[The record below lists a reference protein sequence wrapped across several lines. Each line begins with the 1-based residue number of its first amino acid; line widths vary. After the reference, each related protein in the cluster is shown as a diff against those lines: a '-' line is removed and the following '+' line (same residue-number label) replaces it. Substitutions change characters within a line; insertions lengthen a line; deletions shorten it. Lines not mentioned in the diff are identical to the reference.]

1 MGGSGAA
8 VSPLRMWGVARVFT
22 EIPRVFPRALTPR
35 PVGWSHRGGSE
46 EQGLSATPLG
56 SQRAEL
62 LQPPHRRTSPGTRDW
77 GVWPTKTIHLFA
89 VLCFILEFHGRSA
102 FSQQIHPFLSR
113 WTRRPLSVGGPLA
126 PHHAPPWARQRGDCP
141 D

>member
-8 VSPLRMWGVARVFT
+8 VSPLRMWGVASVFT
-22 EIPRVFPRALTPR
+22 EVPRVFPRALTPR

-62 LQPPHRRTSPGTRDW
+62 LQPPPPEDFAWDSGLGGVANENHTFVCSFVFYLRISWKVCILSANPSLPVTMDQASPGSR
-77 GVWPTKTIHLFA
+77 GASGSPPRAPLGKTA
-89 VLCFILEFHGRSA
+89 
-102 FSQQIHPFLSR
+102 
-113 WTRRPLSVGGPLA
+113 W
-126 PHHAPPWARQRGDCP
+126 
-141 D
+141 